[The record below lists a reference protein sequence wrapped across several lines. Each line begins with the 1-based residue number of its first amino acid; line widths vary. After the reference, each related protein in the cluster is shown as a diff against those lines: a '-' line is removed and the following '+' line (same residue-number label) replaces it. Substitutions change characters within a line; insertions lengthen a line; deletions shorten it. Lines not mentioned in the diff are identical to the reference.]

1 MRTNSNIKQKIVQNE
16 LNVRGMK
23 FKCWVCDNV
32 FNEALYWFDS
42 LYFANF
48 DERIIKIF
56 CGPKC
61 VQEWHEKN
69 NVRDWP
75 DRKPPYPKGDEWKPT
90 QHIV

>member
-1 MRTNSNIKQKIVQNE
+1 MTKKVVQNE

-48 DERIIKIF
+48 DERIIKLF
-56 CGPKC
+56 CDPKC
-61 VQEWHEKN
+61 VQEWHEAN
-69 NVRDWP
+69 DAINFP
-75 DRKPPYPKGDEWKPT
+75 LRKPPYPKGDEWKPI
-90 QHIV
+90 QNIQ

>member
-1 MRTNSNIKQKIVQNE
+1 MIAITIV
-16 LNVRGMK
+16 
-23 FKCWVCDNV
+23 
-32 FNEALYWFDS
+32 Y
-42 LYFANF
+42 
-48 DERIIKIF
+48 RIIKIF

-90 QHIV
+90 QLIV